1 MWFILLFAWQI
12 VACQVNPVML
22 RYVRI
27 QSKPFINQICTHTKS
42 KVMSSFV
49 PNDTPVLSVLQD
61 TVYEFMENKTVTL
74 DPKKVTSLLV
84 RTLVIQAIT
93 HEVNDVVHE
102 VVHEAVKKITH

>member
-1 MWFILLFAWQI
+1 MFWFILLFCQTA
-12 VACQVNPVML
+12 ACQLNPVML

-27 QSKPFINQICTHTKS
+27 QSKPLLKQICTHTKS

-61 TVYEFMENKTVTL
+61 TVYEFMENKF
-74 DPKKVTSLLV
+74 DPKNVSSLLV

-102 VVHEAVKKITH
+102 VVHEAVKKIIH